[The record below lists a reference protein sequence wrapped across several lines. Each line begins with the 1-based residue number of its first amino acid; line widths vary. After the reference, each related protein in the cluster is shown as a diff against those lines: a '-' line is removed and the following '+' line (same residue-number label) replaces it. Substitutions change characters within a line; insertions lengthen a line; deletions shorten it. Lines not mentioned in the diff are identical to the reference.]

1 MRLPDRDY
9 RQPGAYF
16 ITICTKNRART
27 FGAVISGTVHLS
39 PEGEIAQDLWLAIPR
54 HFPNAQLDTFVVM
67 PDHIHGILILLSH
80 PDAQPR
86 PRRFADAV
94 PASISTILGA
104 YKAEVTKR
112 VKALHDRAGVRQR
125 PVGTVWQRNFYERV
139 IRGANEL
146 QAVRAYIRD
155 NPCRWALRTPRDR

>member
-1 MRLPDRDY
+1 
-9 RQPGAYF
+9 
-16 ITICTKNRART
+16 
-27 FGAVISGTVHLS
+27 
-39 PEGEIAQDLWLAIPR
+39 
-54 HFPNAQLDTFVVM
+54 
-67 PDHIHGILILLSH
+67 
-80 PDAQPR
+80 
-86 PRRFADAV
+86 
-94 PASISTILGA
+94 ILGA

-155 NPCRWALRTPRDR
+155 NPGRWALRTPRDRRRVPIHERRLASCRGTAMPCPYKCRDVARAAAAPPG